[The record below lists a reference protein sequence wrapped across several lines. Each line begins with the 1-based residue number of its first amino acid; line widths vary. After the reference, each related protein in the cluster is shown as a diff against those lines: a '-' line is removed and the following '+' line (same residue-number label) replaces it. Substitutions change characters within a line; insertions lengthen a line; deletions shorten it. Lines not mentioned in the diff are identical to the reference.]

1 MNSSVRYILLL
12 CYFLL
17 PHHLTYFID
26 GKWPIIKP
34 ADIVSV
40 FLLLFIPAK
49 IIIDIFLRKYFY
61 ILCVYFIATVFSYNL
76 FGSILVSLKL
86 LQYFVVFIAIQNISF
101 NEQLKIFYAFNVIIG
116 LSFIL
121 FLMGFDLGPGMG
133 PRFMG
138 HLVGPYEVAGLSLV
152 SIILLRRENF
162 VKNAKMYKYFSVF
175 IIFATQTK
183 STMLSLIFS
192 RYRFIVVTFI
202 IVFLC
207 TLFLNVGAQKAND
220 FRLMVLL
227 KDIPTL
233 VSSDIIETCF
243 DMPTFSTRA
252 EYLEL
257 FKSRELF
264 DDIEFASASS
274 AQRFVTTCTIL
285 SSFTLKSIL
294 FGFSPYLVL
303 TVDNSFLRIVSDIGI
318 VGLLICLSF
327 LNEAFAQLTKIEKF
341 AIILTILFSD
351 IFFSSRFLPFVY
363 LWYVMVKQKHAVQ
376 TRI

>member
-1 MNSSVRYILLL
+1 MNFSVRYILLL

-17 PHHLTYFID
+17 PHHITYFID

-34 ADIVSV
+34 ADIISV

-49 IIIDIFLRKYFY
+49 ISIDIFLRKYFY
-61 ILCVYFIATVFSYNL
+61 ILCFYFIATAFSYNF
-76 FGSILVSLKL
+76 FGSILVSVKL
-86 LQYFVVFIAIQNISF
+86 LQYFVVFIAIQNIGF

-162 VKNAKMYKYFSVF
+162 VINAKMYKYFNTF

-183 STMLSLIFS
+183 STILSIIFS
-192 RYRFIVVTFI
+192 RYRFIFFTLMI
-202 IVFLC
+202 ILLY
-207 TLFLNVGAQKAND
+207 TSFLNLGDQKENN
-220 FRLMVLL
+220 FRIIVLL

-233 VSSDIIETCF
+233 FSSDIIEKCL
-243 DMPTFSTRA
+243 DMPTFSNRA
-252 EYLEL
+252 EYLKL
-257 FKSRELF
+257 FNSRELF

-274 AQRFVTTCTIL
+274 AQRFVTTCTVL

-318 VGLLICLSF
+318 VGLLLCLSF
-327 LNEAFAQLTKIEKF
+327 LNEAFGQLTKIEKF
-341 AIILTILFSD
+341 AIILTIVFSD

-363 LWYVMVKQKHAVQ
+363 LWYVMVKQKHALQ